1 MAAFRS
7 WAREQPPFHAIVTGM
22 TREPP
27 DRASPAPGAAARL
40 IVALTAL
47 AGLSVFHRANL
58 AVLAPELARD
68 LALSPGALG
77 LANGAFF
84 LALGLMQIPV
94 GLMFDRIGPR
104 RTVALLG
111 LPAVGGAA
119 LQAVATDPAGLIGAR
134 LLLGAG
140 CGASF
145 IVSIVLCARWFGP
158 ARLATMASRVFAFS
172 QVGSLA
178 AGTPLAA
185 GAALIGWRGMFAL
198 SAVLTAVV
206 TLAFHRIVTDDP
218 PGRAP
223 PPRPRERL
231 AAILAGLLAV
241 WRTKGLLPILAMH
254 TFVYASAAVVLTLW
268 AGPYLADVHGLAPVA
283 RGHVILAM
291 AVAQAAGTL
300 AVGPLDLK
308 LNTRTWIVV
317 PGACATIATLL
328 SLAAFGH
335 RSTALAIGLL
345 ILHCLVTCYSVVTVA
360 HGRSLFPDALAG
372 RGVTTVNLFQLIGST
387 TLPILAGRVI
397 AAFPTTDGLRPPD
410 AYAAAFV
417 AVAACLG
424 SGLLI
429 YLLFAR
435 DSRPRG

>member
-1 MAAFRS
+1 M
-7 WAREQPPFHAIVTGM
+7 
-22 TREPP
+22 REPP
-27 DRASPAPGAAARL
+27 DRASPAPGAVTRL
-40 IVALTAL
+40 IAALTAL
-47 AGLSVFHRANL
+47 TALSVFHRANL
-58 AVLAPELARD
+58 GALAPELAHD
-68 LALSPGALG
+68 LALSPDALG

-84 LALGLMQIPV
+84 LTLGLMQIPV

-111 LPAVGGAA
+111 LPAVAGAA
-119 LQAVATDPAGLIGAR
+119 LQAVAIDPASLIGAR

-145 IVSIVLCARWFGP
+145 MASVVLCARWFGP
-158 ARLATMASRVFAFS
+158 ARLATTVSRVFALS

-185 GAALIGWRGMFAL
+185 GAAVIGWRGMFAV
-198 SAVLTAVV
+198 SAVLTALV
-206 TLAFHRIVTDDP
+206 TLAFHRLVTDDP
-218 PGRAP
+218 PGRET

-241 WRTKGLLPILAMH
+241 WRTPGLLPVLAMH
-254 TFVYASAAVVLTLW
+254 TFIYASAAVVLTLW
-268 AGPYLADVHGLAPVA
+268 AGPYLADVHALPPVS

-291 AVAQAAGTL
+291 AAAQAAGTL
-300 AVGPLDLK
+300 LVGPLDLK
-308 LNTRTWIVV
+308 LNTRKWIVV
-317 PGACATIATLL
+317 PGAAATITTLL

-335 RSTALAIGLL
+335 LSTALAIGLL
-345 ILHCLVTCYSVVTVA
+345 ALHCLVTSYSVVTVA
-360 HGRSLFPDALAG
+360 HGRSLFPEALAG

-387 TLPILAGRVI
+387 ALPVLAGRVI
-397 AAFPTTDGLRPPD
+397 GAFPAVDGVRPPD

>member
-1 MAAFRS
+1 M
-7 WAREQPPFHAIVTGM
+7 
-22 TREPP
+22 REPP
-27 DRASPAPGAAARL
+27 DRASPAPGAVTRL
-40 IVALTAL
+40 IAALTAL
-47 AGLSVFHRANL
+47 TALSVFHRANL
-58 AVLAPELARD
+58 GALAPELAHD
-68 LALSPGALG
+68 LALSPDALG

-84 LALGLMQIPV
+84 LTLGLMQIPV

-111 LPAVGGAA
+111 LPAVAGAA
-119 LQAVATDPAGLIGAR
+119 LQAVAIDPASLIGAR

-145 IVSIVLCARWFGP
+145 MASVVLCARWFGP
-158 ARLATMASRVFAFS
+158 ARLATTVSRVFALS

-185 GAALIGWRGMFAL
+185 GAAVIGWRGMFAV
-198 SAVLTAVV
+198 SAVLTALV
-206 TLAFHRIVTDDP
+206 TLAFHRLVTDDP
-218 PGRAP
+218 PGRET

-241 WRTKGLLPILAMH
+241 WRTPGLLPVLAMH
-254 TFVYASAAVVLTLW
+254 TFIYASAAVVLTLW
-268 AGPYLADVHGLAPVA
+268 AGPYLADVHALPPVS

-291 AVAQAAGTL
+291 AAAQAAGTL
-300 AVGPLDLK
+300 LVGPLDLK
-308 LNTRTWIVV
+308 LNTRKWIVV
-317 PGACATIATLL
+317 PGAAATITALL

-335 RSTALAIGLL
+335 LSIALAIGLL
-345 ILHCLVTCYSVVTVA
+345 ALHCLVTSYSVVTVA
-360 HGRSLFPDALAG
+360 HGRSLFPEALAG

-387 TLPILAGRVI
+387 ALPVLAGRVI
-397 AAFPTTDGLRPPD
+397 GAFPAVDGVRPPD

>member
-1 MAAFRS
+1 
-7 WAREQPPFHAIVTGM
+7 VTRDPKD
-22 TREPP
+22 T
-27 DRASPAPGAAARL
+27 SSLAPGAVARL
-40 IVALTAL
+40 IAALTAL
-47 AGLSVFHRANL
+47 TAMSNFHRANL
-58 AVLAPELARD
+58 GALAPELARD
-68 LALSPGALG
+68 LSLSPDALG

-84 LALGLMQIPV
+84 LTLGLMQIPV

-111 LPAVGGAA
+111 VPAVAGAA
-119 LQAVATDPAGLIGAR
+119 LQAVAVDPRSLIGAR

-145 IVSIVLCARWFGP
+145 MASIVLCARWFGP
-158 ARLATMASRVFAFS
+158 ARLATTASRVFAFS
-172 QVGSLA
+172 QIGSLA

-185 GAALIGWRGMFAL
+185 GAAVIGWRGMFAT
-198 SAVLTAVV
+198 SAALTALV
-206 TLAFHRIVTDDP
+206 TLAFHRAVTDDP
-218 PGRAP
+218 PGRETA
-223 PPRPRERL
+223 PRPRERL
-231 AAILAGLLAV
+231 TAVLSGLLAV
-241 WRTKGLLPILAMH
+241 WRTKGLWPVLAMH
-254 TFVYASAAVVLTLW
+254 TFIYASAAVVLTLW
-268 AGPYLADVHGLAPVA
+268 AGPYLADVHALAPVA

-291 AVAQAAGTL
+291 AAAQAAGTL
-300 AVGPLDLK
+300 VVGPLDLR
-308 LNTRTWIVV
+308 LNTRKWIVV
-317 PGACATIATLL
+317 PGACATISTLL
-328 SLAAFGH
+328 ALAAFGH

-345 ILHCLVTCYSVVTVA
+345 VLLCLVTSYSVVTVA

-387 TLPILAGRVI
+387 TLPVLAGHVVGGFP
-397 AAFPTTDGLRPPD
+397 AAQGVRPPV
-410 AYAAAFV
+410 AYAAAFI